1 MASNVQRSPS
11 GQSNPSRVRE
21 PFLKMVRARE
31 PLPPRRTRARRE
43 LLLPLA
49 PCEPPGFTSQARR
62 QLAPELPA
70 RTEMKAKVRQRTAS
84 PCGDEAP
91 HSWGFHTWLDAG
103 RLPAAFRTR
112 PDRPYDSS
120 VWRWLTD
127 ARAHGRP
134 PAEAPV
140 PPPSWMGQNSFVTF
154 IGSTPIFLD
163 PNRKTQVML
172 WTVKELRE
180 VEKLKLRSE
189 ARAPPLDAN
198 GNILPPKTFQKY
210 RHISAG
216 GNCEPRGLQLIP
228 NPLPSDLAR
237 SWPCPNPLP
246 HYQEKALTLA
256 LLPSAPLS
264 RDLVRSYQTLL
275 QDQVA
280 LPLRHL
286 SRAQP
291 GRTCTGKRRPGHV

>member
-198 GNILPPKTFQKY
+198 GNILPPKTFQK
-210 RHISAG
+210 
-216 GNCEPRGLQLIP
+216 
-228 NPLPSDLAR
+228 
-237 SWPCPNPLP
+237 
-246 HYQEKALTLA
+246 
-256 LLPSAPLS
+256 
-264 RDLVRSYQTLL
+264 
-275 QDQVA
+275 
-280 LPLRHL
+280 
-286 SRAQP
+286 
-291 GRTCTGKRRPGHV
+291 